1 MHGAAQGRHRV
12 SYPEKL
18 LADDERVVEHLHPH
32 WIILVIPTLWFL
44 LLCAATGA
52 AIAFQPDGTTGTVFL
67 IAVGVIAFLLFCWL
81 CVGPWLSWRT
91 THYVITTHRILIRRG
106 ILHHTGRDITLGRIS
121 DVAFVRTLWDRMV
134 NAGTLTIESAG
145 EHGQETLRDVPHSD
159 LVQQTINRLIEEDQD
174 RRARDAWQG
183 GGASGYP
190 GQQQFAQPS
199 QPQYPQT
206 QQYPPAQPYPSGYPQ
221 GQHSPTQQYPQQPG
235 YPPQP

>member
-32 WIILVIPTLWFL
+32 WIVLVIPTLWFL
-44 LLCAATGA
+44 LLSAATGA
-52 AIAFQPDGTTGTVFL
+52 AIAFKPDGTTGNVFL
-67 IAVGVIAFLLFCWL
+67 IAVGVVAFVLFCWL

-121 DVAFVRTLWDRMV
+121 DVGFARTLWDRLV

-145 EHGQETLRDVPHSD
+145 EHGQETLVDVPRSD

-174 RRARDAWQG
+174 RRAREAWQG
-183 GGASGYP
+183 AP
-190 GQQQFAQPS
+190 GQQQFAPPAQPYPPT
-199 QPQYPQT
+199 QQLPNATQQYPPGYPT
-206 QQYPPAQPYPSGYPQ
+206 AQQYPPAQ
-221 GQHSPTQQYPQQPG
+221 
-235 YPPQP
+235 

>member
-1 MHGAAQGRHRV
+1 M

-18 LADDERVVEHLHPH
+18 LADDERVVEHLHQH
-32 WIILVIPTLWFL
+32 WIVLVVPTLWFL

-52 AIAFQPDGTTGTVFL
+52 AIAFKPDGTTGNVFVYGVA
-67 IAVGVIAFLLFCWL
+67 AVAFLLFCWL

-145 EHGQETLRDVPHSD
+145 EHGQETLKDVPHSD

-174 RRARDAWQG
+174 RRARDAWQSG
-183 GGASGYP
+183 GSAGYP
-190 GQQQFAQPS
+190 GQQQPAQP
-199 QPQYPQT
+199 QNPT
-206 QQYPPAQPYPSGYPQ
+206 QQYPTQQYPGQQQAPAPTQQYPTQ
-221 GQHSPTQQYPQQPG
+221 QQYPQQPG
-235 YPPQP
+235 YPPQQ

>member
-1 MHGAAQGRHRV
+1 M

-32 WIILVIPTLWFL
+32 WIVLVIPTLWFL
-44 LLCAATGA
+44 VLCAGTGA
-52 AIAFQPDGTTGTVFL
+52 AIAFKPDGTTGNIFVY
-67 IAVGVIAFLLFCWL
+67 AVAAIAFGLFCWL

-121 DVAFVRTLWDRMV
+121 DVGFVRTLWDRMV

-145 EHGQETLRDVPHSD
+145 EHGQETLEDVPHSD

-183 GGASGYP
+183 AGAAGYP
-190 GQQQFAQPS
+190 GQQQFAPP
-199 QPQYPQT
+199 PQQYPTQQMQAPTQQYPPGYPQT
-206 QQYPPAQPYPSGYPQ
+206 QQYP
-221 GQHSPTQQYPQQPG
+221 PTQQYPQQPG
-235 YPPQP
+235 YPPQQ